1 VSAARR
7 EHGFTLLEVLIALAV
22 LALGLMA
29 LIGTTG
35 SAARD
40 SAHLRD
46 KTFATWVGMNELSM
60 LRVQQSWPNDDSLNG
75 DADMGGQK
83 WHWKATMTKTADPGL
98 LRIDIDVSFPDHA
111 DDVITTV
118 SGFMGLPP
126 QLQAT
131 QGLNLSLGN
140 APDQSGGH
148 P

>member
-1 VSAARR
+1 MRSMRR
-7 EHGFTLLEVLIALAV
+7 SRGFTLLEVLIALAV

-40 SAHLRD
+40 SIHLRD

-75 DADMGGQK
+75 DADMGGEK

-98 LRIDIDVSFPDHA
+98 LRIDIDVTLPDRP
-111 DDVITTV
+111 DDVVTTV
-118 SGFMGLPP
+118 TGFMGLPP
-126 QLQAT
+126 NLQAT
-131 QGLNLSLGN
+131 V
-140 APDQSGGH
+140 SG

>member
-1 VSAARR
+1 MSRARR
-7 EHGFTLLEVLIALAV
+7 DRGFTLLEVLIALAV

-40 SAHLRD
+40 STHLRD

-60 LRVQQSWPNDDSLNG
+60 LRVAQSWPNDDSLNG

-98 LRIDIDVSFPDHA
+98 LRIDIDVTLPDRP

-118 SGFMGLPP
+118 TGFMGLPP
-126 QLQAT
+126 NLQAT
-131 QGLNLSLGN
+131 VN
-140 APDQSGGH
+140 PSG

>member
-1 VSAARR
+1 MSSARSAR
-7 EHGFTLLEVLIALAV
+7 GFTLLEVLIALAV

-60 LRVQQSWPNDDSLNG
+60 LRVQQAWPNDDSLNG

-83 WHWKATMTKTADPGL
+83 WHWKATMTKTADPDL
-98 LRIDIDVSFPDHA
+98 LRVDIDVSLPDS
-111 DDVITTV
+111 DQVITTV
-118 SGFMGLPP
+118 TGFMGRP
-126 QLQAT
+126 LQR
-131 QGLNLSLGN
+131 G
-140 APDQSGGH
+140 
-148 P
+148 